1 MTFSQKNWGRIP
13 PLQEEKIPSIS
24 YVRWKY
30 PRVTYI
36 FGIVAKIP
44 HNFGENI
51 NMQSAKKAKNAPFA
65 FVFQIRLIRSNCWLF
80 GNRPIS
86 TQRIWKGLWPKH
98 QQFELIKRIWTFLI
112 LPMEFING
120 FVFQIFSRGDLDPHS
135 VRGSKLPS
143 WDLYD
148 PQQLMWKFYRIR

>member
-1 MTFSQKNWGRIP
+1 MTFSQKTGEEP
-13 PLQEEKIPSIS
+13 PHIARGKNILYIVYKVEI
-24 YVRWKY
+24 

-51 NMQSAKKAKNAPFA
+51 NKQSIKKAENAPFA
-65 FVFQIRLIRSNCWLF
+65 FVFQIRLIRSNCWRF

-86 TQRIWKGLWPKH
+86 PQRLWKGLWPKH
-98 QQFELIKRIWTFLI
+98 QQFYLIKRIWTFLI

-120 FVFQIFSRGDLDPHS
+120 FVFQIFSRGDPDPPPLLWEDQNSHL
-135 VRGSKLPS
+135 G
-143 WDLYD
+143 LYMI
-148 PQQLMWKFYRIR
+148 LNS